1 MSFLVGPTGDF
12 LQVFFLEQEAELHKR
27 IENMSPQSISTYIA
41 SLGLSV
47 MLSVLVGINVS
58 RLRGLTHT
66 NFLERAN
73 DTAATTITAEIA
85 DLLESRLVANHVENF
100 PFSPD
105 CRSAVALVEKLVGGS
120 QDLALL
126 NGIHTIPR

>member
-1 MSFLVGPTGDF
+1 
-12 LQVFFLEQEAELHKR
+12 
-27 IENMSPQSISTYIA
+27 MSPQEISIYVSNLGF
-41 SLGLSV
+41 SLL
-47 MLSVLVGINVS
+47 LSVLVGINVS

-85 DLLESRLVANHVENF
+85 DLLESLLGANHVANF
-100 PFSPD
+100 KFSPE

-126 NGIHTIPR
+126 NGIHTSLTNFGATSPYFHR